1 MESNFKRILSDDG
14 NSSFLDCIYNLLPVG
29 SKSLQFQR
37 LKMKTCFAA
46 RSAWGAAI
54 LVGWVTMHLAL
65 PNYWPVCSL
74 ILRKISNRCHQ
85 MLDFKAK
92 MHQVRFPLGLP
103 DPLRE
108 LATVL
113 KTPKLYLRGLLLK
126 EGERDGG
133 RREGKDK

>member
-1 MESNFKRILSDDG
+1 
-14 NSSFLDCIYNLLPVG
+14 
-29 SKSLQFQR
+29 
-37 LKMKTCFAA
+37 
-46 RSAWGAAI
+46 
-54 LVGWVTMHLAL
+54 
-65 PNYWPVCSL
+65 
-74 ILRKISNRCHQ
+74 